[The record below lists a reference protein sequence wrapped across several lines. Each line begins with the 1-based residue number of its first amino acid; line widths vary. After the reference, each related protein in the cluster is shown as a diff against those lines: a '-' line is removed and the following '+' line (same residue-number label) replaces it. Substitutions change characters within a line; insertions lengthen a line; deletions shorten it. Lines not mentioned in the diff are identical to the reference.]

1 VRGFDTYRYYHD
13 LAKKTLPTEY
23 NRAFAKSIKTV
34 RTKAIVFAVS
44 HPKSIIFATGNQSV
58 VENLT
63 AACPLYNSFVLLYNG
78 ITLLD
83 RSRNGLTAP
92 PVQTNSNTTPDPTLD
107 KTGNNR
113 EIEFKELNLPI
124 LPTSP
129 PPDSLVQTNSNTTP
143 DPTPD
148 KTGNNREIEF
158 KELNLEYIDI
168 PIPHGLR
175 TLQKPC

>member
-1 VRGFDTYRYYHD
+1 
-13 LAKKTLPTEY
+13 
-23 NRAFAKSIKTV
+23 V

-44 HPKSIIFATGNQSV
+44 HPKSIIFATGNQSA

-63 AACPLYNSFVLLYNG
+63 AACPLYNSFVLLYNE
-78 ITLLD
+78 IILLD
-83 RSRNGLTAP
+83 RSSNGLTAP
-92 PVQTNSNTTPDPTLD
+92 PVQTNSNTTSDPTPD

-113 EIEFKELNLPI
+113 EIEFKELNLPS

-158 KELNLEYIDI
+158 KELNLPSLPTSPLPTRSFK
-168 PIPHGLR
+168 PIPTRLLIPLLIKQAITG
-175 TLQKPC
+175 K